1 MRVTQEGGDIILSRA
16 GVRDMGRCA
25 VSADIFVGR
34 CSFFVKYVKSKGNKS
49 DKIFYFEVES
59 R

>member
-34 CSFFVKYVKSKGNKS
+34 CSFFVKYVSKGNKS
-49 DKIFYFEVES
+49 DNIFYFEVES